1 MLKIKIIFSTLDRTD
16 LKQWP
21 TLLFKPFYVIG
32 EVKVIP
38 DVNHLQGEIVDVLFI
53 ITYLTNVPSTQQI
66 L

>member
-16 LKQWP
+16 LEQWP
-21 TLLFKPFYVIG
+21 TLLFEPFDIIG